1 MKHCL
6 IVDDSEVIRKVA
18 KRILE
23 DINFTSTEAETLDE
37 AFERCKKAVP
47 DAILV
52 DWHMP
57 AGNPHELIERLRS
70 ETDGDQPVIFYCTSE
85 YDAEDI
91 SRALKAGADRYIMKP
106 FDRDSIVHGFASA
119 GLLT

>member
-18 KRILE
+18 KRVLE
-23 DINFTSTEAETLDE
+23 EINFTSTEAETFDE
-37 AFERCKKAVP
+37 AYERCRKAAP
-47 DAILV
+47 DAILL

-57 AGNPHELIERLRS
+57 AGNPHELIERLRADS
-70 ETDGDQPVIFYCTSE
+70 TGDQPVIFYCTSE
-85 YDAEDI
+85 YDPEDI
-91 SRALKAGADRYIMKP
+91 SRAFKAGADRYLMKP
-106 FDRDSIVHGFASA
+106 FDRESIVHGFASA